1 MLRLDGCTPL
11 CHDTLT
17 QHARCCTV
25 VSKACSRLFRGLIS
39 TGRPPAEQITSED
52 TMSRPSG
59 KSPLGTTDPVTE
71 NSKGCSRLCRQFTF
85 TSRLQARLLPL
96 CDCDL
101 PFKHDVPSSTTAL
114 QDCLRDQ
121 SSATS
126 PLRDLL
132 ILDTRPP
139 GPPENIAVE
148 TQGIRRRLRLC
159 RPERYLTI
167 L

>member
-1 MLRLDGCTPL
+1 
-11 CHDTLT
+11 
-17 QHARCCTV
+17 
-25 VSKACSRLFRGLIS
+25 
-39 TGRPPAEQITSED
+39 
-52 TMSRPSG
+52 MSRPSG

-139 GPPENIAVE
+139 GPPLYRGRDTRDQAQTAALPVGDVLDHTLEG
-148 TQGIRRRLRLC
+148 QQS
-159 RPERYLTI
+159 
-167 L
+167 